1 MSSYYTY
8 VTFNDIKTNFT
19 PLGYTF
25 NIFDN
30 SSIVSDFIS
39 AGLIDSASRLTSIF
53 MRRYATRYYYN
64 LVLINNNSID
74 YETLYNTIKNNIADI
89 DYELKWKY
97 EKLIATLNFEYNP
110 IWNKDGTITHTSTRT
125 PDLTTTDNG
134 NNSNKLTHG
143 LSTKTEYNDAT
154 TTVTHGLETSVKHG
168 LSTALKH
175 GLSTETTPGASTK
188 VHIEGTSKE
197 TPGVSD
203 TTTNSI
209 SPYNNTSSVE
219 HDKSVLTH
227 NGENITTNSSDT
239 TTSYI
244 SGTDTTT
251 NSGTDTTTNSGTDTT
266 TNSGDD
272 ITTLKGGYTVSN
284 SGDDNSTST
293 NSNTRQETGT
303 DKLEESTTEQGN
315 IGVTSTQSLIKQ
327 EREISDFRILDEYLK
342 DIVRYISLSTY
353 KIVEVES

>member
-1 MSSYYTY
+1 MSYYAY
-8 VTFNDIKTNFT
+8 VTFNDIKTNFE

-25 NIFDN
+25 NIFDS
-30 SSIVSDFIS
+30 SSIVSSFIS
-39 AGLIDSASRLTSIF
+39 SGLIDSTSRLTSIF
-53 MRRYATRYYYN
+53 LRRYATRYYYN
-64 LVLINNNSID
+64 LVLVSNNSID
-74 YETLYNTIKNNIADI
+74 YETLYNTIKNNIVDI

-97 EKLIATLNFEYNP
+97 EKLLATLNFEYNP
-110 IWNKDGTITHTSTRT
+110 IWNKDGTTTHKSTRT

-134 NNSNKLTHG
+134 NNSNNLSHG
-143 LSTKTEYNDAT
+143 LSTKTTYDDAT
-154 TTVTHGLETSVKHG
+154 TTVTHGLSTSVKHG
-168 LSTALKH
+168 LSTSLNH
-175 GLSTETTPGASTK
+175 GLSTSTTPGAVTK
-188 VHIEGTSKE
+188 VHTEGTAKE

-227 NGENITTNSSDT
+227 DGENVTTNSSDT
-239 TTSYI
+239 TTSYV

-251 NSGTDTTTNSGTDTT
+251 NTGTDTTTNSGTDTT

-272 ITTLKGGYTVSN
+272 ITKLTGGYTVSN
-284 SGDDNSTST
+284 SGDDSSTGT
-293 NSNTRQETGT
+293 NSNTRKETGT
-303 DKLEESTTEQGN
+303 DTFEENTIEQGN

-327 EREISDFRILDEYLK
+327 EREISDFRIIDEYLK
-342 DIVRYISLSTY
+342 DIVSYIALSTY